1 MAHLVG
7 NICDMLSNFNI
18 LEYESVT
25 NDPFTVYLL
34 QVNLKIETWSH
45 DAKEYAFFII
55 FPTNNKGVHVFNIQL
70 DMLRQA
76 CF

>member
-1 MAHLVG
+1 MTQQNLMAHLVG

-34 QVNLKIETWSH
+34 HVNLKLETWWMIMRNS
-45 DAKEYAFFII
+45 IPSLSL
-55 FPTNNKGVHVFNIQL
+55 FPVN
-70 DMLRQA
+70 D
-76 CF
+76 